1 MPTSNPRL
9 MIVVTPEQRD
19 MLAELGKLQDRSA
32 ASFVRELVDA
42 ATPMFRQLLPVMR
55 AHAEAIDGQPVKMEE
70 AVLEVLR
77 SAYGDDPAQ
86 LDMVEHINAIAAHM
100 EAETAQEGRS
110 DRSVSEDRTDL
121 SAPHSPP
128 SCNYGGQE

>member
-9 MIVVTPEQRD
+9 MIVVTPEQREL
-19 MLAELGKLQDRSA
+19 LAELGKLQDRSA

-70 AVLEVLR
+70 AVLQVLR

-86 LDMVEHINAIAAHM
+86 LDMVEHINALAAHI
-100 EAETAQEGRS
+100 EAETAPEARP